1 MVNAQLKTFLCVADN
16 GSFSKAAEKLYL
28 STTAVIKQ
36 MNTLEKHLELQLLNR
51 TNHGVTLTPAGNVI
65 YKHAKFMIDYADQAL
80 AEARALD
87 QAEKKVFRVGT
98 SLLNPCKPFMDLWYP
113 ISRNFPGCQLQI
125 IPFDDDHDSILD
137 TIQQMGEKFDF
148 IIGVN
153 DSKLWNE
160 RANFMELRKMNH
172 CIAVPVD
179 HRLARRKS
187 LTLDDLE
194 GETLIMVSHGD
205 SPVVDSL
212 RSEIQKHP
220 GITIEDAGYFYDINT
235 FNRCVQ
241 NHCAM
246 VSLPCWA
253 DVHPGLVNI
262 PMKWDHKLSFGIL
275 YPKNP
280 SKDVLKVI
288 EQLHK
293 NAQEA

>member
-36 MNTLEKHLELQLLNR
+36 MNTLEKHLDLKLLNR

-65 YKHAKFMIDYADQAL
+65 YKHAKFMIEYADNAIQEAKAL
-80 AEARALD
+80 E

-113 ISRNFPGCQLQI
+113 ISRDFPGCQLQI
-125 IPFDDDHDSILD
+125 IPFDDDRESILD
-137 TIQQMGEKFDF
+137 TMQQVGEKFDF
-148 IIGVN
+148 IIGVD
-153 DSKLWNE
+153 DSHGWNE
-160 RANFMELRKMNH
+160 RISFMELKKLNH

-179 HRLARRKS
+179 HRLAGRKS
-187 LTLDDLE
+187 ITLDDLS
-194 GETLIMVSHGD
+194 GETLLMVTHGD
-205 SPVVDSL
+205 SDSVDGV
-212 RSEIQKHP
+212 RREVMEHP
-220 GITIEDAGYFYDINT
+220 DITIEDAGYHYDINT

-241 NHCAM
+241 EHCTM

-262 PMKWDHKLSFGIL
+262 PVKWDHPISFGIL

-280 SKDVLKVI
+280 SKDILRVLEDI
-288 EQLHK
+288 R
-293 NAQEA
+293 NAG